1 MSSKFVNEIKRTLA
15 DAEESI
21 TKRLCELIAEHGPLM
36 LGTHKIE
43 VIYAEGIT
51 KTALKVTQVYIDDEG
66 EIIMRGVYT
75 DMETGEELTESKGQ
89 FVPLQTDV
97 ESMLYILDACEK
109 TLQEKGQKI

>member
-51 KTALKVTQVYIDDEG
+51 KTALKVTQVDIDDEG

-75 DMETGEELTESKGQ
+75 DMETG
-89 FVPLQTDV
+89 DV